1 MKRSWQISRRTLL
14 RGAMGTAIALP
25 FLEAMQGAKAI
36 AAGPAA
42 PKRMCCVFIP
52 TGFRHMDSYKP
63 SAGTPYTMSPVLEP
77 LQPLVNKITMI
88 GNLTNNPAKMGNG
101 DAHERG
107 TASLLTCT
115 PAMLDGSS
123 VTNGTSVDQV
133 AADSIKGT
141 ALSSLQV
148 GVDESAASG
157 KGVLNSNISWRDKH
171 TPLAKETDPSR
182 LWARLFT
189 TLSLPEDE
197 LARQKTRQTSILHY
211 ANQSAKDLRAKLG
224 KADQAKLDEYLNGLS
239 ELETQINAMSSCSA
253 PIPTQPAGGYTN
265 KGDAALADTTGVT
278 AHHDVMLD
286 LIAHAFACDITRVAS
301 FMFVG
306 GGFSD
311 WSFMGFKDE
320 HHFMSHFADQGDY
333 VEKLDKICKW
343 EMERLAKF
351 LTTLDS
357 IKEADGSTVLDNTLV
372 FTSSDVADGGLHNY
386 NNLPVIL
393 AGGGGTLTKQ
403 GQNLALPAE
412 VPLANL
418 FVSMLKFVGVDQASF
433 GDSTGA
439 LDALMV

>member
-1 MKRSWQISRRTLL
+1 
-14 RGAMGTAIALP
+14 MGTAIALP
-25 FLEAMQGAKAI
+25 FLEAMQGSSAV
-36 AAGPAA
+36 AAGATT
-42 PKRMCCVFIP
+42 PKRLCYIFIP
-52 TGFRHMDSYKP
+52 VGFRHMDSYKP
-63 SAGTPYTMSPVLEP
+63 AAGDPYTMSPVLEA
-77 LQPLVNKITMI
+77 LQPLVKKITMV
-88 GNLTNNPAKMGNG
+88 GNVANNPAKQGNG

-123 VTNGTSVDQV
+123 VNNGISVDQI
-133 AADSIKGT
+133 AANSIKGT

-157 KGVLNSNISWRDKH
+157 KSVLSSNISWRDKH
-171 TPLAKETDPSR
+171 TPLAKETDPAR
-182 LWARLFT
+182 LWSRLFT
-189 TLSLPEDE
+189 TLSLPPEE

-239 ELETQINAMSSCSA
+239 ELEVQINAMSSCAA

-265 KGDAALADTTGVT
+265 KGDAGIAETTGVT

-306 GGFSD
+306 GAFSD
-311 WSFMGFKDE
+311 WSFLGFKDE

-343 EMERLAKF
+343 EMERIAKF

-357 IKEADGSTVLDNTLV
+357 IKEADGTTVLDNTLV

-386 NNLPVIL
+386 DNLPIIL
-393 AGGGGTLTKQ
+393 AGGGGTVTKT

-412 VPLANL
+412 QPLANL
-418 FVSMLKFVGVDQASF
+418 HCSMLKFVGVDQTTF
-433 GDSTGA
+433 GIDGTGV